1 MSKEIKEKEVQVEE
15 TQETKAQDKATA
27 VEKSEEKVVET
38 TAKVIETKVK
48 IPAKVR
54 VGNFIRKHQTAIIG
68 AVTGVTGLVTG
79 IVLGVKIGKDSM
91 AGSDAALPDTTGANA
106 PELLNTNSI
115 PIDIPENTNV
125 M

>member
-15 TQETKAQDKATA
+15 TQETKVQDEATE
-27 VEKSEEKVVET
+27 VEKSEKKVVET
-38 TAKVIETKVK
+38 TAEVVETKVK

-54 VGNFIRKHQTAIIG
+54 VSNFIRKHGTAIVG
-68 AVTGVTGLVTG
+68 VVTGVTGLVTG

-91 AGSDAALPDTTGANA
+91 VGSDAALPDTTVDV
-106 PELLNTNSI
+106 PELPDTNSI